1 MALNK
6 TQLLAILA
14 NKTQLLAILAI
25 LVNLVGQLG
34 FGDYADIL
42 QTIGSAIISILFLF
56 GLVQTE
62 KLKAEAASLRAA
74 LVKAKLLR

>member
-14 NKTQLLAILAI
+14 I
-25 LVNLVGQLG
+25 LVQVAGQLG
-34 FGDYADIL
+34 FSEYAELL
-42 QTIGSAIISILFLF
+42 QTVGTAIISILVLF